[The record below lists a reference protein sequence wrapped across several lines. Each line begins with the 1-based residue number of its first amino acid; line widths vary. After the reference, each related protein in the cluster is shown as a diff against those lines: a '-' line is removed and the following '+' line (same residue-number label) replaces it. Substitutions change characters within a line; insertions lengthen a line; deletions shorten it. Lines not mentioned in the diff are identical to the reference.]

1 VKKYLHKS
9 YSSKGKI
16 RCPESCFLFWERPIM
31 RQLLDQWFH
40 PAFASIEEFS
50 ELLAATGLVEG
61 RKINRNT

>member
-1 VKKYLHKS
+1 
-9 YSSKGKI
+9 
-16 RCPESCFLFWERPIM
+16 M

>member
-1 VKKYLHKS
+1 
-9 YSSKGKI
+9 
-16 RCPESCFLFWERPIM
+16 M

-61 RKINRNT
+61 RKINRNTFRCCHSYLGKMGEASG